1 MRGDPEGL
9 RVHVPDARELLL
21 VQRVSLGLAT
31 SAAPGQFF
39 HDRHSS
45 SVRSAPLLRP
55 TIRGRVYRGMTEKAV
70 SGVYPTKRNRVT
82 LSATRSRLSARL
94 ITAWRRWS

>member
-45 SVRSAPLLRP
+45 SVRSAQWANSASSCSAGSKASMLWWCLR
-55 TIRGRVYRGMTEKAV
+55 EKMYI
-70 SGVYPTKRNRVT
+70 S
-82 LSATRSRLSARL
+82 
-94 ITAWRRWS
+94 